1 MSKLVDKYIDWQIG
15 ECSQSE
21 FLIACYEAGLSSER
35 ISEVEREGELELW
48 AMGIGSM

>member
-21 FLIACYEAGLSSER
+21 FLIACYEAGLESVQ
-35 ISEVEREGELELW
+35 IAEVEREGNLELW
-48 AMGIGSM
+48 AMGIGTM

>member
-1 MSKLVDKYIDWQIG
+1 MSKLVEKYIDWQIG
-15 ECSQSE
+15 ACSQSE